1 MGVGAR
7 HECEEGRTAR
17 VSSPSPLS
25 SYVSSLLATAV
36 SAISLVPFLS
46 DDFVYRKLDIVYRKF
61 SKDYLHLP
69 PMHHPLPLSRF
80 LMFREKN
87 ELFSP
92 SKLLKLIFIYVSNS
106 IMN

>member
-46 DDFVYRKLDIVYRKF
+46 DDLVHRKLENFLRTVYICRLCIIRCPF
-61 SKDYLHLP
+61 HDS
-69 PMHHPLPLSRF
+69 

-92 SKLLKLIFIYVSNS
+92 SKLMKLIFIYVSNS